1 METTDNKEQYTQLY
15 SIMLSL
21 IQIKDNKSLERF
33 TFILG
38 YPEMNVEYTN
48 SAEHIWPVFGY
59 ELYKR
64 DNKSMY
70 RYITQN
76 HIESKYSLL
85 QLLNDK
91 FNYDIGIALLKISS
105 DHYGLF
111 KYLYLMP
118 SNDMKFNNYYE
129 WLCKQCESVDQEDNM
144 VKDVIQQN
152 KMKEERVIKYVKEFI
167 KKEQGCDDN
176 DNNTTQHEEIW
187 ELPGWKGYLTEMIPK
202 CIVKENI
209 KKLSSGSG
217 LMFYLFEYITT
228 TINVDLLTPSVKL
241 LEERDNDLTLTE
253 QTTTNSTEPPNA
265 NAVETDETKA
275 TEEGTFT
282 YKTTNEMLMQKQLTF
297 NVNQRGYNERR
308 FIKQLSTS
316 NYTNNCLVTFI
327 NPNIDEHN
335 INNDNVVSIGR
346 FTIVNNSFQRG
357 TLTFTKQIYD
367 TSNADNYYYPDIIVD
382 SLIPQSFRDGFIVHS
397 FRRSQKMCVPIELKW
412 NINLNLEQAAHN
424 AYSSSYR

>member
-1 METTDNKEQYTQLY
+1 LLY
-15 SIMLSL
+15 SIIFSL
-21 IQIKDNKSLERF
+21 LQIKDNKTIDRF
-33 TFILG
+33 NNILG
-38 YPEMNVEYTN
+38 YPELNIEYTN
-48 SAEHIWPVFGY
+48 NKEHIWPLFGY

-70 RYITQN
+70 KYLTSN
-76 HIESKYSLL
+76 HIENKYSLL
-85 QLLNDK
+85 QILNDN
-91 FNYDIGIALLKISS
+91 FNYEVSISLLKITVE
-105 DHYGLF
+105 HYGLF

-129 WLCKQCESVDQEDNM
+129 WLCKQCESVAQCGNNETQMQM
-144 VKDVIQQN
+144 VNDVIQQN
-152 KMKEERVIKYVKEFI
+152 KTKEERVIAYVKEFI
-167 KKEQGCDDN
+167 KKEQGCDNDN
-176 DNNTTQHEEIW
+176 DNDNTSQHEEIW

-265 NAVETDETKA
+265 NVVETDETKA

-327 NPNIDEHN
+327 NPSSEK
-335 INNDNVVSIGR
+335 VSSATCI
-346 FTIVNNSFQRG
+346 RG
-357 TLTFTKQIYD
+357 ILNCLFSETVSRNWFC
-367 TSNADNYYYPDIIVD
+367 D
-382 SLIPQSFRDGFIVHS
+382 SYFP
-397 FRRSQKMCVPIELKW
+397 
-412 NINLNLEQAAHN
+412 
-424 AYSSSYR
+424 